1 MPLKTYNFNSNHTCR
16 FPLISYIYKFLIH
29 YQINL
34 ENLFNIQEI
43 YTQFLMLH
51 FISFI
56 IPQYIKTTHL
66 SWVVIPRK

>member
-1 MPLKTYNFNSNHTCR
+1 MSLKTYSLNSNHTCH
-16 FPLISYIYKFLIH
+16 FPLISYILNFLIH

-34 ENLFNIQEI
+34 ENLFHIKKIN
-43 YTQFLMLH
+43 TQFLMLH